1 MTEHDDYELLE
12 QAASRFR
19 IGDQIFTPAHRWETV
34 DTAEHNRNQMY
45 VHVTTRFG
53 RKVCQWRFESWKKY
67 PLLPATYNNREPKA
81 RLWDGGRHLKQVIAA
96 VWDWEYSVHKGYHL
110 AAAYGKTGAGWA
122 VYDNGADDPAR
133 PVAEG
138 LSKAQAVSLVKRIA
152 RERAK
157 ELGVAVDFG
166 GAK

>member
-1 MTEHDDYELLE
+1 VSEHDEYELLE
-12 QAASRFR
+12 QPASRFR

-34 DTAEHNRNQMY
+34 DAAKSDNNQMY

-53 RKVCQWRFESWKKY
+53 RKECRWRFESWKKY
-67 PLLPATYNNREPKA
+67 PLLPATYTAREPKA
-81 RLWDGGRHLKQVIAA
+81 RLWDGGRYLKQVIAA
-96 VWDWEYSVHKGYHL
+96 VWDWEYSVHKGYQL
-110 AAAYGKTGAGWA
+110 AAAVGKTGAGWE
-122 VYDNGADDPAR
+122 VYDFGAGTPDGQ
-133 PVAEG
+133 VAEG

>member
-1 MTEHDDYELLE
+1 MSEHDEYELLE

-34 DTAEHNRNQMY
+34 EATERDKFDLY
-45 VHVTTRFG
+45 VQVTTRTG
-53 RKVCQWRFESWKKY
+53 RKVCRWRFESWKKY
-67 PLLPATYNNREPKA
+67 PVMPASYATREPKV
-81 RLWDGGRHLKQVIAA
+81 RLWDGGRYLKQVIAA
-96 VWDWEYSVHKGYHL
+96 VWDWEYSVHKGYRL
-110 AAAYGKTGAGWA
+110 AEAHGKTGAGWK

-138 LSKAQAVSLVKRIA
+138 VSKAQAVSLVKRIA

>member
-1 MTEHDDYELLE
+1 VSERDEYELLE
-12 QAASRFR
+12 QSASRLQV
-19 IGDQIFTPAHRWETV
+19 GDQVFTPAHRWETV
-34 DTAEHNRNQMY
+34 DTAKSDNNQVY

-53 RKVCQWRFESWKKY
+53 RKECRWRFESWKKY
-67 PLLPATYNNREPKA
+67 PVMPATYTTREPNA
-81 RLWDGGRHLKQVIAA
+81 RLWDGGRHFKQVIAA

-110 AAAYGKTGAGWA
+110 AAAYGKTGVGWK
-122 VYDNGADDPAR
+122 VYDHGADDPAR

-138 LSKAQAVSLVKRIA
+138 VSKARAVSLVKRIA